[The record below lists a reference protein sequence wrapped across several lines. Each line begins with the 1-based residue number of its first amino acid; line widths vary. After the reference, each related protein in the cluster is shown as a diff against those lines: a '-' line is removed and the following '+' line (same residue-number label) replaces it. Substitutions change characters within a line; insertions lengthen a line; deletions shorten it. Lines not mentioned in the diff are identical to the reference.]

1 MGLGCG
7 KMREEDE
14 MMENILGLLHAYY
27 TLANSWLLLVDGIQ
41 VWLRKR
47 NNDIVIAVA
56 VLS

>member
-1 MGLGCG
+1 M
-7 KMREEDE
+7 KEEGRWR
-14 MMENILGLLHAYY
+14 IFLAYY

-47 NNDIVIAVA
+47 NNDIVIAVD